1 MMAGLPAILGGVPEQ
16 RVIFSPA
23 RQLCAASRGRVVR
36 LLCCALVVLTVAS
49 CDSLAAGATKRL
61 NTASTRARPPSA
73 TASPAPS
80 PSPRP
85 DPSPTV
91 ACNGIAPGFSCVM
104 QQRIAEVQKYLAG
117 APGSIGI
124 VVEDRATGAVYRS
137 ANAYQDYPAA
147 STMKLAMA
155 TDLLERNLAGNI
167 HLTSNDLNLLYNAL
181 YTSNDDDANAL
192 WNEYEDGSFL
202 SRIRAFGMS
211 STYFTTNVPNWGFM
225 YCSAADLNNL
235 INYVLRDAPSS
246 VRDYLVY
253 RLRHVSALDQ
263 QWGVWGAGP
272 ENAPGNKDGWEQDG
286 TTWITNT
293 VGFAG
298 PSGRYTLAIM
308 YELGGAGSSDAGFS
322 YGTNK
327 LTQIAS
333 LLFQGHYTAAPTP
346 QASAVP

>member
-1 MMAGLPAILGGVPEQ
+1 MRDRLPAILGGVPEL
-16 RVIFSPA
+16 RVTSSPT
-23 RQLCAASRGRVVR
+23 RQVRASRRARVVR
-36 LLCCALVVLTVAS
+36 VLCCALVVLTVAS

-61 NTASTRARPPSA
+61 NNASTKARTPSA
-73 TASPAPS
+73 VASPS
-80 PSPRP
+80 PSPSPKP

-124 VVEDRATGAVYRS
+124 VLEDRATGTVWRS
-137 ANAYQDYPAA
+137 VNAYQDYPAA

-167 HLTSNDLNLLYNAL
+167 HLSSNDMDLLYNAL
-181 YTSNDDDANAL
+181 YTSNDNDANAL

-202 SRIRAFGMS
+202 DRIRAFGMS
-211 STYFTTNVPNWGFM
+211 SARFTTSVPNWGFM

-235 INYVLRDAPSS
+235 INYVIRDAPSN

-253 RLRHVSALDQ
+253 RLRHVSGIDQ

-298 PSGRYTLAIM
+298 PSGRYTLAVM
-308 YELGGAGSSDAGFS
+308 YELDGYGSGDAGFK
-322 YGTNK
+322 YGTDK
-327 LTQIAS
+327 LTQVAS
-333 LLFQGHYTAAPTP
+333 LLFQGHFTAAPNP
-346 QASAVP
+346 EASAVP